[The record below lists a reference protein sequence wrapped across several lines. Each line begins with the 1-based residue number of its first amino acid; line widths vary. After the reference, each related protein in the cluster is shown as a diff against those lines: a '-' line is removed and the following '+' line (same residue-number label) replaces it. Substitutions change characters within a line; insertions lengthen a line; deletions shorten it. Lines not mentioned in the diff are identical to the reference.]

1 MTRLS
6 LNRFAVLAAASVLAL
21 SAVGAPAAAQT
32 PAPAAV
38 SAAAAPV
45 ADSAAVQGGEVRYFV
60 HGDLASGRRPMLVL
74 HGAFMS
80 SDAMK
85 PLTDLITDRPL
96 IVLDQRG
103 HGRTGD
109 LPGPISYEALA
120 DDAAAVL
127 ADAGV
132 EKADVVGYSMGA
144 GAALQLALR
153 HPERVDH
160 LVIASV
166 SFNEAG
172 NLPGFAQMMD
182 GITPEIF
189 AGTPMEAEYKRLAP
203 NPEAFASVVEKIKV
217 MDQGQDWPA
226 EDIRALPHS
235 TFIIVGDHDIVRP
248 EHAVELYRLRG
259 GGDTA
264 RASQPFL
271 TEAPPARL
279 AILPGASHIDVFGD
293 PALLAAMI
301 LPFLDDQIRPRPPGL
316 FDDVPGE

>member
-1 MTRLS
+1 MPHRL
-6 LNRFAVLAAASVLAL
+6 LLAGAALLLA
-21 SAVGAPAAAQT
+21 GAHPAAAQT
-32 PAPAAV
+32 PEPVTAV
-38 SAAAAPV
+38 STAQAGER
-45 ADSAAVQGGEVRYFV
+45 SLAVEGGSIRYFI
-60 HGDLASGRRPMLVL
+60 HGDFTAGRTPVLVL

-85 PLTDLITDRPL
+85 PLTDRLTGRPL
-96 IVLDQRG
+96 IVVDQRG

-109 LPGPISYEALA
+109 LPGPITYERLA

-132 EKADVVGYSMGA
+132 PQADVIGYSMGA

-153 HPERVDH
+153 HPERVRH

-182 GITPEIF
+182 GITPEMF
-189 AGTPMEAEYKRLAP
+189 AGTPMEAEFKRLAP
-203 NPEAFASVVEKIKV
+203 NPDAFAAVVDKIKV
-217 MDQGQDWPA
+217 MDRGQDWPA
-226 EDIRALPHS
+226 EDIRALPHP

-293 PALLAAMI
+293 PDLLAAMI
-301 LPFLDDQIRPRPPGL
+301 LPFLDDQTRPRPPGL
-316 FDDVPGE
+316 FDEVPGE

>member
-1 MTRLS
+1 M
-6 LNRFAVLAAASVLAL
+6 LNRLLI
-21 SAVGAPAAAQT
+21 
-32 PAPAAV
+32 
-38 SAAAAPV
+38 SAAALALLAGGSALASPARAPEPQAHAGQPAARATV
-45 ADSAAVQGGEVRYFV
+45 EGAAAVEGGVVRYHV
-60 HGDLASGRRPMLVL
+60 LGDLASGKTPVLVL

-80 SDAMK
+80 IDSMR

-96 IVLDQRG
+96 IVVDQRG

-109 LPGPISYEALA
+109 LPGPITYENLA

-132 EKADVVGYSMGA
+132 NQADVVGYSMGA

-153 HPERVDH
+153 HPERVKH

-172 NLPGFAQMMD
+172 NLPGFTQMMD
-182 GITPEIF
+182 GITPEVF

-203 NPEAFASVVEKIKV
+203 NPESFASVVNKIKV
-217 MDQGQDWPA
+217 MDRGQDWPA
-226 EDIRALPHS
+226 EQIRALTSP

-259 GGDTA
+259 GGETA

-293 PALLAAMI
+293 PGLLAAMI
-301 LPFLDDQIRPRPPGL
+301 LPFLDDQTRPRPPGL

>member
-1 MTRLS
+1 MKLS
-6 LNRFAVLAAASVLAL
+6 LL
-21 SAVGAPAAAQT
+21 T
-32 PAPAAV
+32 
-38 SAAAAPV
+38 AAAALALATALPASAQTAPTATPV
-45 ADSAAVQGGEVRYFV
+45 SAQAAEPRADTAAVEGGEVRYFV
-60 HGDLASGRRPMLVL
+60 HGDLTSGQTPVLVL

-80 SDAMK
+80 SDSMK
-85 PLTDLITDRPL
+85 PLTDLLTDRPL
-96 IVLDQRG
+96 IVVDQRG

-109 LPGPISYEALA
+109 LPGPITYEALA

-132 EKADVVGYSMGA
+132 AKADVVGYSMGA

-172 NLPGFAQMMD
+172 NLPGFIQMME

-189 AGTPMEAEYKRLAP
+189 AGTPMEAEFKRLSP
-203 NPEAFASVVEKIKV
+203 NPDAFPSVVNKIKV

-226 EDIRALPHS
+226 EDIRALTSP

-301 LPFLDDQIRPRPPGL
+301 LPFLDDRTRPRPPGL
-316 FDDVPGE
+316 FEDMPGE